1 MHSEGCGCGCS
12 EPEVEYYQPLTDAMA
27 LLSKKYAL
35 ETINVIDTHG
45 PMRFTTLEDHL
56 PEASSATLSDRLDEL
71 VDESLV
77 TRTQYEE
84 IPPRVEYELTEK
96 GHDLRQSIESL
107 LDWAIQY
114 DEMDD

>member
-1 MHSEGCGCGCS
+1 MHSKGCGCGCS

-35 ETINVIDTHG
+35 ETINVIDAHG

-56 PEASSATLSDRLDEL
+56 PEASSATLSARLDEL
-71 VDESLV
+71 ADGGLL

-84 IPPRVEYELTEK
+84 IPPRVEYNLTDSGQELRHRLEP
-96 GHDLRQSIESL
+96 L
-107 LDWAIQY
+107 LDWATAR
-114 DEMDD
+114 E